1 MRVVAGKHRGRRL
14 AAPAGGRVRPTA
26 DRVREAL
33 FNVLA
38 HKAFGPDD
46 RRLPQGARVIDAF
59 AGSGALGFEAL
70 SRGAAHVTFLETGA
84 EALRVI
90 RKNAEAL
97 EEAENV
103 TIRGRDATRPGPAEA
118 PCALAFLDPPYG
130 RGLAVPT
137 LAALVRDGWLADGAL
152 AVVELSTKEPFT
164 APPGFE
170 AVDERHYGDT
180 RVVLLRYK

>member
-46 RRLPQGARVIDAF
+46 RRLPRGARVVDGF

-70 SRGAAHVTFLETGA
+70 SRGAAHVTFLETRA

-90 RKNAEAL
+90 RKNAQTL
-97 EEAENV
+97 DEAEKV
-103 TIRGRDATRPGPAEA
+103 TILACDATRPGPAEA

-130 RGLAVPT
+130 SGLAVPALEA
-137 LAALVRDGWLADGAL
+137 LARDGWLGPGAL
-152 AVVELSTKEPFT
+152 AVVELAAGEDF
-164 APPGFE
+164 APPAGF
-170 AVDERHYGDT
+170 ATLDERRYGDT
-180 RVVLLRYK
+180 RIVFLRYI